1 MRVYRADEAARVIDM
16 VEPYQ
21 ARFRAELGIGLVY
34 ASDEFYLLA
43 GRDMP
48 PADAYDGMPQYSN
61 GVGMTRDFVDGWAKA
76 QRRLP
81 ARMPRPTELTL
92 ACATLIAP
100 VLRRVVDRLN
110 RIENLHV
117 TLLPI
122 VNQFFGETVTVSGL
136 LMGQDVVAALK
147 ASGTQ
152 RALLPRVMFDHTGT
166 RTLDEYSLDRI
177 AAESGAS
184 LALAGEPDEV
194 VRYVR
199 ALAKSAEL

>member
-1 MRVYRADEAARVIDM
+1 MGDGRWESDPAPIPNSQLPTPNFGHCSRQIVATDVPMRCYQPDEAARVIDM

-21 ARFRAELGIGLVY
+21 QDFRSKLGVGLVY
-34 ASDEFYLLA
+34 PSDEFYLLS
-43 GRDMP
+43 GRAMP

-61 GVGMTRDFVDGWAKA
+61 GIGMTRDFVDGWSKA

-100 VLRRVVDRLN
+100 VLQRVVDRLN

-122 VNQFFGETVTVSGL
+122 VNQFFGEMVTVSGL
-136 LMGQDVVAALK
+136 LMGQDVVAAIK
-147 ASGTQ
+147 ASGA
-152 RALLPRVMFDHTGT
+152 RRVLLPR
-166 RTLDEYSLDRI
+166 
-177 AAESGAS
+177 
-184 LALAGEPDEV
+184 
-194 VRYVR
+194 
-199 ALAKSAEL
+199 